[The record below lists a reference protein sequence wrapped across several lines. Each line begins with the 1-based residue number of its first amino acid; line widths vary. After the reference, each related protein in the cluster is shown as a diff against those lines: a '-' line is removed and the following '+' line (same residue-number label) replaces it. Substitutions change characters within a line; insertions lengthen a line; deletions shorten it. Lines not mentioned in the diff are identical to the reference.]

1 MKLTSLPLRHYPLTH
16 DKSPSKASTKHLKP
30 AHQPRC
36 YSVTP
41 RHDSLDVLLA
51 MAKEK
56 GIAGKSLIGRSL
68 KALFFSGR
76 DFQAATKGL
85 RGERLL
91 GRELAKLPEGWR
103 VWHDL
108 DLGGENID
116 HVVASAKGVFIVEV
130 KNYKNPVLSLPEVLY
145 THNSKEPNNEVV
157 AQVWR
162 QTNKLNEHLKGQK
175 VTPLLVF
182 VNGVKCKEGFTGT
195 PKTKNIPC
203 LELDQLVPYLREQKN
218 VLPYGKALSLF
229 NTLDKLTK

>member
-1 MKLTSLPLRHYPLTH
+1 
-16 DKSPSKASTKHLKP
+16 
-30 AHQPRC
+30 
-36 YSVTP
+36 
-41 RHDSLDVLLA
+41 

-56 GIAGKSLIGRSL
+56 GTAGKSLIGRSL
-68 KALFFSGR
+68 KALFAPER

-91 GRELAKLPEGWR
+91 GRELKQLPEGWR

-130 KNYKNPVLSLPEVLY
+130 KNYKGTVLSLPNALY
-145 THNSKEPNNEVV
+145 THHRKEPNDDVPK
-157 AQVWR
+157 QVWR
-162 QTNKLNEHLKGQK
+162 QTFKLNEHLKGQR

-182 VNGVKCKEGFTGT
+182 VEGVTCKEGYTGI

-203 LELDQLVPYLREQKN
+203 LGLEQLVPYLREQKN
-218 VLPYGKALSLF
+218 VLPYGQALSLF